1 MNMSKKPNYYNQT
14 ISILNELHSSYPQY
28 NVGRHIATS
37 LADYGDM
44 WGITD
49 KEFVYALSK
58 YKAQLDMDISHTDV
72 ESEIDDI
79 IRQGL
84 DLANILKEE
93 EDNGDY

>member
-14 ISILNELHSSYPQY
+14 IHILNELHSSYPQY
-28 NVGRHIATS
+28 NIGRHIATS
-37 LADYGDM
+37 LADYGDI

-49 KEFVYALSK
+49 KEFVYALNK
-58 YKAQLDMDISHTDV
+58 YKAQLDMDIPHTD

-84 DLANILKEE
+84 DLDNILKEE
-93 EDNGDY
+93 DEDNGYS